1 MTGRD
6 GWLPQDLLA
15 TMHNDPAVEAKG
27 KIMSARN
34 LGYAI
39 ISGLF
44 GLLILTVILGS
55 WYTIDQTQRG
65 VLLRNGAFVEVVQ
78 PGLHFKWPWID
89 SVSKIDMQTHTFTW
103 SKMESYSADQQP
115 ANLKVSVT
123 LHVAGDKVPEMY
135 SRFRGDQQ
143 AAVDRII
150 APHLNEKIKVV
161 FGQYTA
167 ARAISARGQLNSDA
181 AKALTEA
188 IAYDPVYV
196 IESVQIEDI
205 AFSADYI
212 KSVEQRMQAE
222 VEVQR
227 LQQNL
232 AREKVQAEIVVTQ
245 AKAKADAVRA
255 EAQAQADAIRFRGE
269 ADAAAIQVKGA
280 AEATAIRAKAD
291 ALGQNPQLVTLIQA
305 ERWDGKLPVTML
317 PGGAVPMLNLG
328 QR

>member
-1 MTGRD
+1 
-6 GWLPQDLLA
+6 
-15 TMHNDPAVEAKG
+15 
-27 KIMSARN
+27 MSARN

>member
-1 MTGRD
+1 MG
-6 GWLPQDLLA
+6 
-15 TMHNDPAVEAKG
+15 G
-27 KIMSARN
+27 KN

-39 ISGLF
+39 IVSLLALF
-44 GLLILTVILGS
+44 GLTVLFGS

-89 SVSKIDMQTHTFTW
+89 TVSKIDMQTHTFAW
-103 SKMESYSADQQP
+103 SKMEAYSADQQP
-115 ANLKVSVT
+115 AHLKVSVT
-123 LHVAGDKVPEMY
+123 LHVAADKVPEMY
-135 SRFRGDQQ
+135 SRFRGEQQ
-143 AAVDRII
+143 AAVDRTI
-150 APHLNEKIKVV
+150 APHINEKVKVV

-167 ARAISARGQLNSDA
+167 ARAISARGQLNADA
-181 AKALTEA
+181 AKALTDA
-188 IAYDPVYV
+188 IAYDPVFA

-205 AFSADYI
+205 SFSADYI

-255 EAQAQADAIRFRGE
+255 DAQAQSDAIRFRGE
-269 ADAAAIQVKGA
+269 ADSAAIRARGTGEAAAIQARGA
-280 AEATAIRAKAD
+280 AEATAIRAKGEAM
-291 ALGQNPQLVTLIQA
+291 GQNPQLVPLLQA
-305 ERWDGKLPVTML
+305 ERWDGKLPASMI
-317 PGGAVPMLNLG
+317 PGGAVPMLSLTP
-328 QR
+328 R

>member
-1 MTGRD
+1 MALYRENQNNISERD
-6 GWLPQDLLA
+6 
-15 TMHNDPAVEAKG
+15 MV
-27 KIMSARN
+27 MSGTN

-39 ISGLF
+39 IV
-44 GLLILTVILGS
+44 GLLGLLGLTIVFGS

-89 SVSKIDMQTHTFTW
+89 SVAKIDMQTHTFAW

-143 AAVDRII
+143 AAIDRTI
-150 APHLNEKIKVV
+150 APHLNEKVKVV

-167 ARAISARGQLNSDA
+167 ARAISARGQLNADA

-188 IAYDPVYV
+188 IAYDPVFS

-205 AFSADYI
+205 AFSSDYI

-245 AKAKADAVRA
+245 ARAKADAVRA

-269 ADAAAIQVKGA
+269 ADGGRDQGARDRRGRLDSKLAARPRRPRSAPR
-280 AEATAIRAKAD
+280 ATRSARI
-291 ALGQNPQLVTLIQA
+291 
-305 ERWDGKLPVTML
+305 
-317 PGGAVPMLNLG
+317 PGSF
-328 QR
+328 R

>member
-1 MTGRD
+1 
-6 GWLPQDLLA
+6 
-15 TMHNDPAVEAKG
+15 
-27 KIMSARN
+27 
-34 LGYAI
+34 
-39 ISGLF
+39 
-44 GLLILTVILGS
+44 
-55 WYTIDQTQRG
+55 
-65 VLLRNGAFVEVVQ
+65 
-78 PGLHFKWPWID
+78 
-89 SVSKIDMQTHTFTW
+89 MQTHTFTW
-103 SKMESYSADQQP
+103 AKMESYSADQQP

-123 LHVAGDKVPEMY
+123 LHVAADKVPEMY

-143 AAVDRII
+143 AAIDRTI
-150 APHLNEKIKVV
+150 APHLNEKVKVV

-167 ARAISARGQLNSDA
+167 ARAISARGQLNADA

-188 IAYDPVYV
+188 IAYDPVFM

-205 AFSADYI
+205 AFSPDYI

-222 VEVQR
+222 VDVQKM
-227 LQQNL
+227 QQNL

-245 AKAKADAVRA
+245 AKAKADATRA
-255 EAQAQADAIRFRGE
+255 EAQANADAIRFRGE

-305 ERWDGKLPVTML
+305 ERWDGKLPVTMI